1 LVAGQG
7 FAALRIAGID
17 VEIGDGAA
25 EAYEQNIGFMKRM
38 TTGLPWVRMKAAAS
52 LDGITALPN
61 GQSQWITGQAARIDG
76 HKWRARACAVLTG
89 IGTVLA
95 DNPRLD
101 VHAFATPRQPNLVIV
116 DSQLETPL
124 DSALWAPASPARH
137 IWIYCA
143 TTDQAKIRVLEAKG
157 ATVIC
162 LPSGSGKV
170 DLAAMMQDLG
180 RRQINELHVEAGFK
194 LNGSFW
200 REGLVDE
207 LLLYQSPQLISSGQG
222 IANLGTFESLTQ
234 TPKLHYHSIDK
245 IGDDLRIIARPSKD

>member
-1 LVAGQG
+1 
-7 FAALRIAGID
+7 
-17 VEIGDGAA
+17 
-25 EAYEQNIGFMKRM
+25 
-38 TTGLPWVRMKAAAS
+38 
-52 LDGITALPN
+52 
-61 GQSQWITGQAARIDG
+61 
-76 HKWRARACAVLTG
+76 
-89 IGTVLA
+89 VLA

-124 DSALWAPASPARH
+124 DAALWAPATPVRH

-143 TTDQAKIRVLEAKG
+143 TTDQAKIRVLQAKG

-162 LPSGSGKV
+162 LANASGKV
-170 DLAAMMQDLG
+170 DLPAMLQDLG

-207 LLLYQSPQLISSGQG
+207 LLLYQSPQLLSNGQG
-222 IANLGTFESLTQ
+222 IANLGTFETLDQ
-234 TPKLHYHSIDK
+234 TLKLHYHSVDR
-245 IGDDLRIIARPSKD
+245 IGDDLRIIARPNSN